1 MRPHLEGVQE
11 LFGWI
16 NCNVQDQ
23 KVLLSTVVLGA
34 GARMTVLIGRMQGS
48 NAITLL
54 RTLLL
59 LKVNDIL

>member
-1 MRPHLEGVQE
+1 MRRHLAGVVEQ
-11 LFGWI
+11 FGWI
-16 NCNVQDQ
+16 NCNALDQ
-23 KVLLSTVVLGA
+23 KVLLITVVLGA